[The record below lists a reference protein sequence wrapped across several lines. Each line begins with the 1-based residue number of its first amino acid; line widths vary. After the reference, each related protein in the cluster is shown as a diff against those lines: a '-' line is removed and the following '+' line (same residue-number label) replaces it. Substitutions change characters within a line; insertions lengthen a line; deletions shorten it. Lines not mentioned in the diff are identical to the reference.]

1 MGVSYRYASSVLLSP
16 EDSNGI
22 LGLGDTEGQD
32 FQGEA
37 ARRDLWRFPDTTS
50 GIYAGI
56 SADFTLQSEDCIA
69 LMVERESQ
77 HLPQEDYVQRLLR
90 GQLDLAIRSDAIDWI
105 HKVHRHHRFG
115 PLIAYLSVNYLDR
128 FLSSY
133 ERSQGKAWMTQLL
146 SVACLSLAAKV
157 DETEVPSSLDLQIGE
172 ARYVFEARTVQRM
185 ELLVLSTLKWRMQ
198 VVTPFSFIDY
208 FLYKF
213 SGGIVPDSSLVSRSM
228 GLILGTVREI
238 DFLEFRP
245 SEIAAAVALTAL
257 KKIQVLEVGK
267 ALTCCNHVDM
277 ERVLRCNE
285 VIQEMT
291 FMKNRRCKKGCS
303 SVSTAPKSPIGVLD
317 AACVSYESDDITV
330 GSHANCHPS
339 SSPGAKRTKPNGSSS
354 S

>member
-16 EDSNGI
+16 EDSNGV

-32 FQGEA
+32 FHGEA
-37 ARRDLWRFPDTTS
+37 ARRDLWRFPDTRS

-56 SADFTLQSEDCIA
+56 SADFTLQSEDCVA

-77 HLPQEDYVQRLLR
+77 HLPQGDYVKRLLR

-105 HKVHRHHRFG
+105 QKVHAHHRFG
-115 PLIAYLSVNYLDR
+115 PLSAYLSVNYLDR

-133 ERSQGKAWMTQLL
+133 KHSQGKAWMTQLL
-146 SVACLSLAAKV
+146 SVACLSLAAKA
-157 DETEVPSSLDLQIGE
+157 DETEVLSSLDLQIGE

-213 SGGIVPDSSLVSRSM
+213 SDGIVPDSSLVSRSV

-257 KKIQVLEVGK
+257 KKTQVLEVGK
-267 ALTCCNHVDM
+267 AVTCCNHVDM

-291 FMKNRRCKKGCS
+291 LMKNRRYKKGGS

-339 SSPGAKRTKPNGSSS
+339 SPAAKRRKLNRSSS